1 MFYRENGQFKTSYRS
16 DQQIFPILQDRIAIG
31 YLLLAAFVLVP
42 IMSLL
47 PMKGHSLLYFLGFV
61 VGVATVA
68 GFRWYGWRRG
78 LGLALAIGLLTFLQS
93 FLATD
98 YMLRAILIPFL
109 IFSLAAVGV
118 NILVGY
124 CGQISL
130 GSGAFMA
137 VGAYGAYNFFVRIPG
152 MPLIPALILGGL
164 CAMLFGILFGLPSLR
179 VKGLYLAVTTLAAQF
194 FSDWMFLRIKWF
206 TMDTPSGS
214 VSVSN
219 LQVFG
224 LPIESALS
232 KYLFCLAIVVVITLL
247 AKNLVRSAI
256 GREWMAIRDMDVAAA
271 VIGIRPMYAKL
282 SAFAVSSFI
291 IGIAGGLWAFI
302 YLGAWEP
309 AAFSVDYS
317 FRLLFMVI
325 IGGMGAIMGSFFG
338 AAFIV
343 VLPIVL
349 SQLLPVLAGGLGI
362 SISTAGIS
370 HAELMI
376 FGGLIV
382 WFLIVEPHGLA
393 KLWAVGKQKLRLW
406 PFPH

>member
-1 MFYRENGQFKTSYRS
+1 MFYRENGQFKTSYRA
-16 DQQIFPILQDRIAIG
+16 DQQIFPILQDRIGVGLILVVAF
-31 YLLLAAFVLVP
+31 LAVPLLA
-42 IMSLL
+42 S
-47 PMKGHSLLYFLGFV
+47 
-61 VGVATVA
+61 
-68 GFRWYGWRRG
+68 
-78 LGLALAIGLLTFLQS
+78 
-93 FLATD
+93 D
-98 YMLRAILIPFL
+98 YLFQAILIPFV
-109 IFSLAAVGV
+109 IMSLAALGV

-137 VGAYGAYNFFVRIPG
+137 VGAYGAYNFFMRVPG

-164 CAMLFGILFGLPSLR
+164 CATFFGILFGLPSLR
-179 VKGLYLAVTTLAAQF
+179 VKGLYLAVATLAAQF

-206 TMDTPSGS
+206 TLDTPSGS

-224 LPIESALS
+224 LPIESAVS
-232 KYLFCLAIVVVITLL
+232 KYLLCLVVLAVVALL
-247 AKNLVRSAI
+247 AKNLVRGAI

-291 IGIAGGLWAFI
+291 IGVASALWAFV

-309 AAFSVDYS
+309 AAFSVDQS

-325 IGGMGAIMGSFFG
+325 IGGLGSIMGSFFG

-343 VLPIVL
+343 VLPIAL
-349 SQLLPVLAGGLGI
+349 NQFLPALLGMFGI
-362 SISTAGIS
+362 EISTAGTS

-393 KLWAVGKQKLRLW
+393 KLWSTGKQKLRLW

>member
-1 MFYRENGQFKTSYRS
+1 MLYRENGQFKTTYRA
-16 DQQIFPILQDRIAIG
+16 DQQIFPIAQDRLFIAAA
-31 YLLLAAFVLVP
+31 LLFAFVVVP
-42 IMSLL
+42 GIS
-47 PMKGHSLLYFLGFV
+47 S
-61 VGVATVA
+61 
-68 GFRWYGWRRG
+68 
-78 LGLALAIGLLTFLQS
+78 
-93 FLATD
+93 D
-98 YMLRAILIPFL
+98 YMFRAILIPFT
-109 IFSLAAVGV
+109 IMALAALGV

-137 VGAYGAYNFFVRIPG
+137 VGAYGAYNFFVRVPD
-152 MPLIPALILGGL
+152 MPLVPALVLGGL
-164 CAMLFGILFGLPSLR
+164 CAMAFGILFGLPSLR
-179 VKGLYLAVTTLAAQF
+179 VKGLYLAVATLAAQF

-206 TMDTPSGS
+206 TLNTPSGS
-214 VSVSN
+214 VSVSGM
-219 LQVFG
+219 QVFG
-224 LPIESALS
+224 WPIESPTS
-232 KYLFCLAIVVVITLL
+232 KYLLCLSILVVMGLL

-291 IGIAGGLWAFI
+291 IGVAGALWGFV

-309 AAFSVDYS
+309 AAFSADMS

-325 IGGMGAIMGSFFG
+325 IGGLGSIMGSFFG

-343 VLPIVL
+343 LLPIGL
-349 SQLLPVLAGGLGI
+349 NQFLPVFLGWFGI
-362 SISTAGIS
+362 EISTAGIS

-376 FGGLIV
+376 FGVLIV

-393 KLWAVGKQKLRLW
+393 KLWSTGKQKLRLW

>member
-1 MFYRENGQFKTSYRS
+1 MIYRENGQFKTTYRS
-16 DQQIFPILQDRIAIG
+16 DNQIFPILQDRIAVGLI
-31 YLLLAAFVLVP
+31 LIFAFVVVP
-42 IMSLL
+42 M
-47 PMKGHSLLYFLGFV
+47 
-61 VGVATVA
+61 
-68 GFRWYGWRRG
+68 
-78 LGLALAIGLLTFLQS
+78 LAS
-93 FLATD
+93 D
-98 YMLRAILIPFL
+98 YLFRAILIPFL
-109 IFSLAAVGV
+109 IISLAALGV

-152 MPLIPALILGGL
+152 MPLIPTVILGGF

-206 TMDTPSGS
+206 TFDSPSGS

-224 LPIESALS
+224 LPIESATS
-232 KYLFCLAIVVVITLL
+232 KYIFCLSILVVVALL
-247 AKNLVRSAI
+247 AKNLVRGAI

-291 IGIAGGLWAFI
+291 IGMSGALWGFI

-309 AAFSVDYS
+309 AAFSVDQS

-325 IGGMGAIMGSFFG
+325 IGGMGSVLGGFLG
-338 AAFIV
+338 AAFITL
-343 VLPIVL
+343 LPIAL
-349 SQLLPVLAGGLGI
+349 NIMLPVLAGFLGI
-362 SISTAGIS
+362 QISTAGIA

-376 FGGLIV
+376 FGALIV

-393 KLWAVGKQKLRLW
+393 KLWAIGKQKLRLW

>member
-1 MFYRENGQFKTSYRS
+1 MFYRENGQFKTSYRT

-31 YLLLAAFVLVP
+31 AILAVAFVAVP
-42 IMSLL
+42 M
-47 PMKGHSLLYFLGFV
+47 
-61 VGVATVA
+61 
-68 GFRWYGWRRG
+68 
-78 LGLALAIGLLTFLQS
+78 LAS
-93 FLATD
+93 D
-98 YMLRAILIPFL
+98 YMFRAILIPFV
-109 IFSLAAVGV
+109 IMSLAALGV

-164 CAMLFGILFGLPSLR
+164 CATLFGILFGLPSLR
-179 VKGLYLAVTTLAAQF
+179 VKGLYLAVATLAAQF

-206 TMDTPSGS
+206 TLDTPSGS

-224 LPIESALS
+224 LPIESAVS
-232 KYLFCLAIVVVITLL
+232 KYLLCLGVLVVIAVL
-247 AKNLVRSAI
+247 AKNLVRGAI

-291 IGIAGGLWAFI
+291 IGVAGALWAFV

-309 AAFSVDYS
+309 AAFSVDQS

-325 IGGMGAIMGSFFG
+325 IGGLGSIMGGFFG

-343 VLPIVL
+343 ILPIAL
-349 SQLLPVLAGGLGI
+349 NQFLPVLLGAFGI
-362 SISTAGIS
+362 AISTAGIS

-393 KLWAVGKQKLRLW
+393 KLWSTGKQKLRLW

>member
-1 MFYRENGQFKTSYRS
+1 MIYRENGQFKTTYRA
-16 DQQIFPILQDRIAIG
+16 DQQVFPILQDRVFIG
-31 YLLLAAFVLVP
+31 LVLLFAFVGVPLLA
-42 IMSLL
+42 S
-47 PMKGHSLLYFLGFV
+47 
-61 VGVATVA
+61 
-68 GFRWYGWRRG
+68 
-78 LGLALAIGLLTFLQS
+78 
-93 FLATD
+93 D
-98 YMLRAILIPFL
+98 YLFRAILIPFT
-109 IFSLAAVGV
+109 IFSLAALGV

-137 VGAYGAYNFFVRIPG
+137 VGAYGAYNFFVRVPG
-152 MPLIPALILGGL
+152 MQLIPALLLGGL
-164 CAMLFGILFGLPSLR
+164 CATAFGVLFGLPSLR
-179 VKGLYLAVTTLAAQF
+179 VRGLYLAVATLAAQF
-194 FSDWMFLRIKWF
+194 FADWMFLRIKWF
-206 TMDTPSGS
+206 TLDTPSGS
-214 VSVSN
+214 VAVSN

-224 LPIESALS
+224 LPIESAVS
-232 KYLFCLAIVVVITLL
+232 KYLFCLAVLVLIAIL
-247 AKNLVRSAI
+247 AKNLVRGAI

-291 IGIAGGLWAFI
+291 VGVAGALWAFV

-309 AAFSVDYS
+309 SAFSVDYS

-325 IGGMGAIMGSFFG
+325 IGGLGSIMGSFFG
-338 AAFIV
+338 AFFIV
-343 VLPIVL
+343 ILPIVL
-349 SQLLPVLAGGLGI
+349 NQLLPVLAGLVGMQ
-362 SISTAGIS
+362 ISTAGIA

-393 KLWAVGKQKLRLW
+393 RLWSTAKQKLQLW

>member
-1 MFYRENGQFKTSYRS
+1 MFYRENGQFKTSYRA
-16 DQQIFPILQDRIAIG
+16 DQQIFPILQDRLAIA
-31 YLLLAAFVLVP
+31 LLLAFAFAVVP
-42 IMSLL
+42 
-47 PMKGHSLLYFLGFV
+47 FV
-61 VGVATVA
+61 A
-68 GFRWYGWRRG
+68 
-78 LGLALAIGLLTFLQS
+78 S
-93 FLATD
+93 D
-98 YMLRAILIPFL
+98 YLFRAILIPFL

-164 CAMLFGILFGLPSLR
+164 CAMVFGILFGLPSLR

-206 TMDTPSGS
+206 TLDTPSGS

-224 LPIESALS
+224 IPLESAVN
-232 KYLFCLAIVVVITLL
+232 KYLFCLVIVVVMTLL
-247 AKNLVRSAI
+247 AKNLVRGAI

-291 IGIAGGLWAFI
+291 IGVAGALLAFI

-309 AAFSVDYS
+309 AAFSVDQS
-317 FRLLFMVI
+317 FKLLFMVI

-338 AAFIV
+338 AAFITI
-343 VLPIVL
+343 LPIAL
-349 SQLLPVLAGGLGI
+349 SQFLPAIASWFGI
-362 SISTAGIS
+362 EMSTAGVS

-393 KLWAVGKQKLRLW
+393 KLWSIGKQKMRLW